1 VKESEIMQTAKSIQT
16 ERVTYLTSAEQK
28 AALESFAKA
37 RGESVGN
44 VLREAAS
51 RYISEP
57 NLSESEEEALKL
69 LAKELNEAAPRI
81 QASLD
86 RTHAK
91 MAELH
96 EEMDAFF
103 REKGIRK

>member
-1 VKESEIMQTAKSIQT
+1 MQT

-44 VLREAAS
+44 VLREAAM
-51 RYISEP
+51 RYIAQPTASNE
-57 NLSESEEEALKL
+57 EEEALKL

-91 MAELH
+91 MVALH

-103 REKGIRK
+103 KEKGIR